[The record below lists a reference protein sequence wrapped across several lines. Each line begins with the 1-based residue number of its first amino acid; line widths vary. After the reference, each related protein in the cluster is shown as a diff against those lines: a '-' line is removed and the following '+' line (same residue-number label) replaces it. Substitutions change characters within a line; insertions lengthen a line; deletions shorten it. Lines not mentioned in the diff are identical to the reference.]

1 MRTLIRLLLVTVALS
16 PFTLLMVIAGPSVL
30 VLAPR
35 SIEAQSLVSGDI
47 AGRITDTT
55 GAAIPDA
62 KVAAINTGTGQVKE
76 VTTSGA
82 GNYRISLL
90 QPGMYTVTATAAGFQ
105 TTQGSLDLSIG
116 QIASQNFKLEV
127 AKNLTTVEVLGTDI
141 PLLQTDTSDIAT
153 TISQQE
159 VQNLPNPG
167 GDITYLV
174 NLTQGVIMNTQG
186 GSGNSEAFGLPA
198 TSNNFTVNG
207 AEENDP
213 FFNLN
218 NSGPSNLLLGSNDVD
233 EINIVANAYGAQYG
247 SLGGIQ
253 ENILTRSGTNKFHGN
268 ATYYWTNN
276 DLNANQWFND
286 LNTTPEAYANANQGG
301 AAIGGPILKNKVF
314 FFANYETL
322 RFVTSA
328 PALVIIPNAAYEGSV
343 IANLNATGQSEQ
355 VPFYNQLFTLYNN
368 APGASAA
375 TPYNGTTYANAFEG
389 TPRENLA
396 EQLVTARLDAKLGP
410 NDSFF
415 THFKWDYGVQPAFVD
430 PINSAFDAESDQ
442 PTYEGQ
448 LDETHIF
455 SPDLVNEFNFS
466 TVWYATPFVNTN
478 PTAAA
483 ALIPYTLSFADG
495 SFSTLGGLLE
505 AFPQGRDV
513 TQYQFNDD
521 VSWTRGNQTFKFG
534 VSYKRNDL
542 TDADPGINSQFPGAN
557 ELGPESSANP
567 DPTTLPLDPG
577 DLFGSGNLH
586 NASQAFPQH
595 LTAPVAAYNVGVYA
609 QDQWKVSPRLQLT
622 AGIRLEH
629 NSNPVCQTN
638 CFGRFVSSYNNVTAD
653 DTTPY
658 NSVIASGL
666 HQAFHGL
673 QSIAVDPRL
682 GFTFT
687 PSNNP
692 NMVVRGGFGMFTD
705 IFPSEVADNLLSNP
719 PFSVTFTVPG
729 LVAPTV
735 PGSAT
740 SALISSNQIFQSA
753 YPAGGTFNSISA
765 VDAGFSAPS
774 IFNVDPNIKY
784 PTYLEYSLQIQQQVG
799 RHTSFQIG
807 YVGNH
812 GYHEPWVN
820 FGVNVSNFGG
830 APANPAL
837 PAFAEVTEIQSP
849 ATSNYNGLLATIK
862 DESKYVTLQFNY
874 TWSHVLDEI
883 SNGGF
888 LAFGLDSA
896 GNPNPATINPFN
908 LKQQNYGDADY
919 DIRNSLNGDY
929 LINVPYFGGPK
940 VMTDSWILGGSV
952 FWHGGFPFSVFDGD
966 VTANLQPNY
975 GGEVLAQIVD
985 ASVPHHCGISKASPT
1000 SSCFASTAN
1009 ANSPYFTDPI
1019 GFGGQR
1025 RNQFTGPGYF
1035 NTDFTVMKGFKVP
1048 GLESGLLQIGVE
1060 AYNILN
1066 HPNFLNPDTNFSDGP
1081 GFGVITNTASA
1092 PTGVFGSGLGGNGS
1106 ARIIQ
1111 LKGTFKF

>member
-1 MRTLIRLLLVTVALS
+1 MNTLIRLLLVIALS
-16 PFTLLMVIAGPSVL
+16 PTALFTLIAGPATLFFV
-30 VLAPR
+30 PR
-35 SIEAQSLVSGDI
+35 TLEAQSLVSGDI
-47 AGRITDTT
+47 AGTITDTT
-55 GAAIPDA
+55 GAAIPGA
-62 KVAAINTGTGQVKE
+62 KVTATNTGTGQIKD
-76 VTTSGA
+76 VTSSGA

-90 QPGMYTVTATAAGFQ
+90 QPGKYTVTATAEGFQ

-116 QIASQNFKLEV
+116 QIASQNFKLEI
-127 AKNLTTVEVLGTDI
+127 ARNSTTVEVTGSDI

-153 TISQQE
+153 TISQQQ

-174 NLTQGVIMNTQG
+174 NVTQGVIMNTQG
-186 GSGNSEAFGLPA
+186 GFGNSEAFGLPA
-198 TSNNFTVNG
+198 TSNNFTING

-213 FFNLN
+213 FFNIN

-328 PALVIIPNAAYEGSV
+328 PALVIIPNAAYESSA
-343 IANLNATGQSEQ
+343 IANLNATGQSAQ
-355 VPFYNQLFTLYNN
+355 VPFYHQLFNIYNN

-389 TPRENLA
+389 NPRENLT
-396 EQLVTARLDAKLGP
+396 EQLVTARLDVKFRP

-430 PINSAFDAESDQ
+430 PINSAFNAESDQ

-448 LDETHIF
+448 LVETHIF
-455 SPDLVNEFNFS
+455 SSNLVNEFNFS
-466 TVWYATPFVNTN
+466 TIWYATPFANTN

-483 ALIPYTLSFADG
+483 ALIPYTLGFSDG
-495 SFSTLGGLLE
+495 SFSTLGGLL
-505 AFPQGRDV
+505 ADFPQGRDV
-513 TQYQFNDD
+513 TEYQFNDD
-521 VSWTRGNQTFKFG
+521 VSWTKGNQTFKFG
-534 VSYKRNDL
+534 VTYKRNDL
-542 TDADPGINSQFPGAN
+542 TDADPGINSQFASASTSGPG
-557 ELGPESSANP
+557 SSANP
-567 DPTTLPLDPG
+567 NPTTLPLDPG
-577 DLFGSGNLH
+577 DLFGSGNLIT
-586 NASQAFPQH
+586 ATQAFPKH
-595 LTAPVAAYNVGVYA
+595 LTAPVAVYNFGAYA
-609 QDQWKVSPRLQLT
+609 QDQWKITPRFQVT

-629 NSNPVCQTN
+629 NSNAVCQTN
-638 CFGRFVSSYNNVTAD
+638 CFGRFATSYNNVTAD

-666 HQAFHGL
+666 HRAFNGL
-673 QSIAVDPRL
+673 QTIAVDPRL

-687 PSNNP
+687 PSNNS
-692 NMVVRGGFGMFTD
+692 NMVVRGGFGVFTD

-729 LVAPTV
+729 LVAPAV

-740 SALISSNQIFQSA
+740 SALVSSNQIFQTA

-774 IFNVDPNIKY
+774 IFNVAPNIKY

-799 RHTSFQIG
+799 QHTSFQIG

-820 FGVNVSNFGG
+820 TGVNVSNFGG

-849 ATSNYNGLLATIK
+849 ATSNYNGLLVSIK
-862 DESKYVTLQFNY
+862 NQSKYVTLQFNY

-908 LKQQNYGDADY
+908 LKQQSYGNADY

-940 VMTDSWILGGSV
+940 VLTDSWILGGTL
-952 FWHGGFPFSVFDGD
+952 FWHGGFPFSVFDGG
-966 VTANLQPNY
+966 VTSSLEPNY
-975 GGEVLAQIVD
+975 GGEVLAQIVES
-985 ASVPHHCGISKASPT
+985 SVPHHCGINKASPT
-1000 SSCFASTAN
+1000 SSCFGSTAN
-1009 ANSPYFTDPI
+1009 ANSPYFADPT

-1048 GLESGLLQIGVE
+1048 GLEGGLFQIGVE
-1060 AYNILN
+1060 GYNVLN
-1066 HPNFLNPDTNFSDGP
+1066 HPNFLNPNTNFSDGP
-1081 GFGVITNTASA
+1081 GFGVVTNTASA

-1111 LKGTFKF
+1111 LKGTLKF

>member
-1 MRTLIRLLLVTVALS
+1 MCTLIRLLLVTVALS
-16 PFTLLMVIAGPSVL
+16 PTTLLPLVAGPAAL
-30 VLAPR
+30 LLFPR
-35 SIEAQSLVSGDI
+35 TIEAQSLVSGDI
-47 AGRITDTT
+47 AGTITDTT
-55 GAAIPDA
+55 GAAIPGA
-62 KVAAINTGTGQVKE
+62 KVTAINMGTGQVK
-76 VTTSGA
+76 VASASGA
-82 GNYRISLL
+82 GNYRIALL
-90 QPGMYTVTATAAGFQ
+90 QPGKYTVTATAYGFQ
-105 TTQGSLDLSIG
+105 TTQGSLELSIG

-127 AKNLTTVEVLGTDI
+127 AGNLTTVEVLGTDI
-141 PLLQTDTSDIAT
+141 PLLQTHTSDIAT
-153 TISQQE
+153 TISQQQVE
-159 VQNLPNPG
+159 NLPNPG

-186 GSGNSEAFGLPA
+186 GTGNSEAFGLPA
-198 TSNNFTVNG
+198 TSNNFTING

-268 ATYYWTNN
+268 ATYCWTNN

-286 LNTTPEAYANANQGG
+286 LNATAEAYANANQGG

-328 PALVIIPNAAYEGSV
+328 PALVIIPNAAYESSV
-343 IANLNATGQSEQ
+343 IANLNATGQSAQ
-355 VPFYNQLFTLYNN
+355 VPFYNQLFTLYND
-368 APGASAA
+368 APGASASA
-375 TPYNGTTYANAFEG
+375 PYNGTTYANAFEG

-396 EQLVTARLDAKLGP
+396 EQLVTARLDATLGP
-410 NDSFF
+410 KDSFF

-448 LDETHIF
+448 LVETHIF
-455 SPDLVNEFNFS
+455 SRNLVNEFDFS
-466 TVWYATPFVNTN
+466 TIWYATPFVNTN
-478 PTAAA
+478 PTVAA
-483 ALIPYTLSFADG
+483 ALIPYTLTFADG
-495 SFSTLGGLLE
+495 SFSTLGGILE
-505 AFPQGRDV
+505 SFPQGRDV

-521 VSWTRGNQTFKFG
+521 VSWTKGNQTFKFG
-534 VSYKRNDL
+534 LSYKRNDV
-542 TDADPGINSQFPGAN
+542 TDADPGINSQFPAAN

-577 DLFGSGNLH
+577 DLFGSGNLR

-595 LTAPVAAYNVGVYA
+595 LTAPVAAYNFGVYA
-609 QDQWKVSPRLQLT
+609 EEQWKVSPRLQLT

-638 CFGRFVSSYNNVTAD
+638 CFGRFASSYNNVTAD
-653 DTTPY
+653 DMTPY

-666 HQAFHGL
+666 RQAFHGL

-682 GFTFT
+682 GFTYS
-687 PSNNP
+687 PGNNP
-692 NMVVRGGFGMFTD
+692 NMVLRGGFGMFTD
-705 IFPSEVADNLLSNP
+705 IFPTEVADNLLSNP

-729 LVAPTV
+729 LVAPAV

-740 SALISSNQIFQSA
+740 SDLMSSNQIFQTA
-753 YPAGGTFNSISA
+753 YSAGGTFNSISA
-765 VDAGFSAPS
+765 ADAGFSAPS

-799 RHTSFQIG
+799 PHTSFQLG

-820 FGVNVSNFGG
+820 SGVNVSNFGG

-837 PAFAEVTEIQSP
+837 AAFAEVTEIQSP
-849 ATSNYNGLLATIK
+849 ATSNYNGLLASIK
-862 DESKYVTLQFNY
+862 DQSKYVTLQFNY

-908 LKQQNYGDADY
+908 LKQQNYGNADY

-929 LINVPYFGGPK
+929 LINLPYFGGPK
-940 VMTDSWILGGSV
+940 VMTNSWILAGTV

-966 VTANLQPNY
+966 VTANLEPNY

-985 ASVPHHCGISKASPT
+985 ASVPHHCGINKASPT
-1000 SSCFASTAN
+1000 SSCFGSTAS
-1009 ANSPYFTDPI
+1009 ANSPYFTDPT

-1035 NTDFTVMKGFKVP
+1035 NTDLTVMKGFKVP

-1060 AYNILN
+1060 AYNVLN

-1111 LKGTFKF
+1111 LKSTFKF